1 MNLLTYDQR
10 EAAVLERYRSLAT
23 QGNAYM
29 LDQVVKILDI
39 LSDIDTMN
47 WQQQLSE
54 TWTQLM
60 QSMQHWS
67 AAWDRRLQSQAI
79 KQEPWTAQFITY
91 TTALHDSVQTFER
104 RLRRLIHDQQTK
116 GRTRGR
122 LAYTD
127 MQLAYLRLLQHV
139 HDVPTIDDAQ
149 HMHYQPPDD
158 PSGIQ
163 AMLQQDEAFTRLL
176 RAAGAA
182 VLWAQ
187 DDMLAPTHAEL
198 PPLFDEMLDLYAH
211 IEHEL
216 RGSPPATPETQE
228 MPAGLPHHHQHHE
241 DHEDH
246 HHHQDHQ
253 PHQPHQPHQQQS
265 AALAPTA
272 TSTTRLLRQLQRV
285 CLHDSADL
293 SHS

>member
-1 MNLLTYDQR
+1 MNLLTYDER

-29 LDQVVKILDI
+29 LDQVGKILDI
-39 LSDIDTMN
+39 LSDIDKMN
-47 WQQQLSE
+47 WQQERSVD
-54 TWTQLM
+54 WTQLL
-60 QSMQHWS
+60 QSMQRWS
-67 AAWDRRLQSQAI
+67 AAWVRQLPSPAI
-79 KQEPWTAQFITY
+79 QQEPWTAQFITY

-104 RLRRLIHDQQTK
+104 RLRRIIHDQQTH

-163 AMLQQDEAFTRLL
+163 AMLQQDETFTSLL
-176 RAAGAA
+176 RAAAKA
-182 VLWAQ
+182 VLWAL
-187 DDMLAPTHAEL
+187 DDMLDPTEAEL
-198 PPLFDEMLDLYAH
+198 PPLFYEMLDLYSH

-216 RGSPPATPETQE
+216 QESPPATPETQE
-228 MPAGLPHHHQHHE
+228 MPAGPPHHHQHHE
-241 DHEDH
+241 DHHDH
-246 HHHQDHQ
+246 HDD
-253 PHQPHQPHQQQS
+253 QPHQQQS